1 VSFPEETMLELMSY
15 ADGEPLEPA
24 ARARVEELLR
34 TNEEARRI
42 VDAMGAL
49 GDVVRDGIDGRAAG
63 GEHGAKADA
72 IAESVMAAIATGVAA
87 ARSTGDVSAG
97 GKVVTLQGR
106 ERRARFVVRG
116 GIAAALALAAGFL
129 LLLSKQGEAPKEIA
143 AVAPALSEARSAER
157 ATAALAASAE
167 AKVAGA
173 IAAEEHEVDLEE
185 VRSIE
190 NKVNVFFVRAKK
202 GSAAK
207 DEEKTSLVIWIDDRH
222 QGR

>member
-34 TNEEARRI
+34 TNEEARRV

-49 GDVVRDGIDGRAAG
+49 GDAVRDGIDGRAAG
-63 GEHGAKADA
+63 GEHGAKADG
-72 IAESVMAAIATGVAA
+72 IAEGVMAAIATGVSAA
-87 ARSTGDVSAG
+87 HSTRDVGGRVVPLSA
-97 GKVVTLQGR
+97 R
-106 ERRARFVVRG
+106 ERRARVVVNW
-116 GIAAALALAAGFL
+116 GIAGGFALAAGIM
-129 LLLSKQGEAPKEIA
+129 LLLSTVDDGAKVAR
-143 AVAPALSEARSAER
+143 VAPALSEVRSAER
-157 ATAALAASAE
+157 ATEAIAASAE
-167 AKVAGA
+167 AKVAGV
-173 IAAEEHEVDLEE
+173 IAAEEHGVDLEE

-202 GSAAK
+202 GGAVK